1 MQLNGSL
8 AIVKKRAAFLDRD
21 GVINKS
27 ILENGLPKPP
37 SNIDDVI
44 ILDGVI
50 ESIEIL
56 FKNNFIPIVITNQ
69 PDVARGNKLI
79 TEINLINT
87 RISKFTK
94 IQHFYSCFHD
104 DLDKCNCRK
113 PKPGMILQATSELD
127 IDVSKSFLVG
137 DRWKDIEAGQKM
149 SISSYFIDYEY
160 PESRPKMPFT
170 KVRSLLEAVVM
181 ECEIK

>member
-1 MQLNGSL
+1 M
-8 AIVKKRAAFLDRD
+8 KKRAAFLDRD

-37 SNIDDVI
+37 SNINDVI

-50 ESIEIL
+50 ESVEIL
-56 FKNNFIPIVITNQ
+56 FKNGFVPIVITNQ

-79 TEINLINT
+79 NDINLINEK
-87 RISKFTK
+87 IAKLTK
-94 IQHFYSCFHD
+94 IEHFYSCFHD
-104 DLDKCNCRK
+104 DLDNCKCRK
-113 PKPGMILQATSELD
+113 PKTGMILQAVSDLN

-137 DRWKDIEAGQKM
+137 DLWKDIEAGQKM

-160 PESRPKMPFT
+160 PELRPEMPFIR
-170 KVRSLLEAVVM
+170 VCSLLEAVVM
-181 ECEIK
+181 ECKLK

>member
-1 MQLNGSL
+1 M
-8 AIVKKRAAFLDRD
+8 KKRAAFLDRD

-37 SNIDDVI
+37 SNINDII

-56 FKNNFIPIVITNQ
+56 FKNNYVPIVITNQ

-79 TEINLINT
+79 TEINLIN
-87 RISKFTK
+87 RKISKLTK

-104 DLDKCNCRK
+104 DLDNCKCRK
-113 PKPGMILQATSELD
+113 PKPGMILQAASELD
-127 IDVSKSFLVG
+127 IDVSNIFLVG
-137 DRWKDIEAGQKM
+137 DRWKDIQAGQKM
-149 SISSYFIDYEY
+149 SISSYFIDYKY
-160 PESRPKMPFT
+160 PELRPEMPFI
-170 KVRSLLEAVVM
+170 KVDSLLEAVVM
-181 ECEIK
+181 ECKIK

>member
-37 SNIDDVI
+37 SNINDII

-56 FKNNFIPIVITNQ
+56 FKNNFVPIVITNQ
-69 PDVARGNKLI
+69 PDVARGNNLI

-87 RISKFTK
+87 RISELTK

-113 PKPGMILQATSELD
+113 PKPGMILQAANELD

-160 PESRPKMPFT
+160 PELKPKMPFT
-170 KVRSLLEAVVM
+170 KVCSLLDAVVM
-181 ECEIK
+181 ECGIK